1 MSAQDFSDFIFDIKQ
16 KITDEEYKKL
26 MELGSEIFKKQKCQ
40 FYELTHLVPRLEY
53 TNFDDEDDDEEYYKI
68 VMKPTRTIV
77 QVGEVFTE
85 KVIENIKHEL
95 TENLY
100 CEVELSES
108 GPDLLNNTMDDQI
121 RVPAYHVIGMRA
133 ITSLNTSA

>member
-26 MELGSEIFKKQKCQ
+26 MDLGGEIFKKQECK

-53 TNFDDEDDDEEYYKI
+53 TNFEDDEDDEEYYKLSL
-68 VMKPTRTIV
+68 KPTKTIV
-77 QVGEVFTE
+77 QIGEVFTE
-85 KVIENIKHEL
+85 KVIDNIRNEL
-95 TENLY
+95 TENSY

-108 GPDLLNNTMDDQI
+108 GPDLLNHTLDDQI
-121 RVPAYHVIGMRA
+121 RVPAYHVIGMTA
-133 ITSLNTSA
+133 LTFS

>member
-26 MELGSEIFKKQKCQ
+26 MELGGEIFKKQKCQ

-53 TNFDDEDDDEEYYKI
+53 TNFDDDDDDEEYYKL
-68 VMKPTRTIV
+68 VMKPTKTII
-77 QVGEVFTE
+77 QLGEIFTE
-85 KVIENIKHEL
+85 KVIENIRNEL
-95 TENLY
+95 NESMY
-100 CEVELSES
+100 CEVEISDS

-121 RVPAYHVIGMRA
+121 RVPAYHVIAMK
-133 ITSLNTSA
+133 SLTLVP